1 MRFGAIFDT
10 HPTLEKTIQQREITR
25 VQRLPSLE
33 GLEQAAPFLVSKNQ
47 TKPLSE
53 FLICIGFSKNQNQV
67 PGFLRTKT
75 GTRTRKFFLKV
86 F

>member
-10 HPTLEKTIQQREITR
+10 HPTLGKQREITR
-25 VQRLPSLE
+25 VQRLPQFG
-33 GLEQAAPFLVSKNQ
+33 GLEQAASFLVSKTQ

-75 GTRTRKFFLKV
+75 GTRTRIFL
-86 F
+86 

>member
-1 MRFGAIFDT
+1 MRYSAIFDT

-25 VQRLPSLE
+25 AQRLIQFG
-33 GLEQAAPFLVSKNQ
+33 GLEQAAPFLVSTNQ

-53 FLICIGFSKNQNQV
+53 FLIYIGFSKNQV

-75 GTRTRKFFLKV
+75 GTRTRLFF
-86 F
+86 

>member
-10 HPTLEKTIQQREITR
+10 HPTLGKTIQQREITR
-25 VQRLPSLE
+25 VQQLPQFG
-33 GLEQAAPFLVSKNQ
+33 GLEQAASFLWSVKPK

-75 GTRTRKFFLKV
+75 GTRNRIFL
-86 F
+86 